1 MLGPWM
7 GGRFLIVGSFR
18 EGQWKRQMKARGAGP
33 VLGQRSRAAAAVS
46 GKVPS
51 PSAGRRGASRAR
63 RE

>member
-7 GGRFLIVGSFR
+7 GRRFLSVGSWLG
-18 EGQWKRQMKARGAGP
+18 GQRKRPVTARGVGP

-51 PSAGRRGASRAR
+51 PSAGRRGASRER
-63 RE
+63 RK